1 MHIEV
6 IPSLAVG
13 LWIALVVLVISMC
26 RVARRADDAMDTAL
40 ARPAAAGDDQA
51 IKLSPW
57 SERPLRSVSL
67 DRAASLLGVS
77 PYTLLDW
84 ESRYG
89 FPTSTPSEPR
99 YNEFEV
105 LALRDALDK
114 GQSIAASVVR
124 ARERRRAVAAARQ
137 HDHRNGEL
145 AS

>member
-6 IPSLAVG
+6 ILSLAVG
-13 LWIALVVLVISMC
+13 LWIALELVVISMC

-40 ARPAAAGDDQA
+40 ASAAGAGDDQES
-51 IKLSPW
+51 KLSPS

-84 ESRYG
+84 QSRYG

-99 YNEFEV
+99 YNESEV

-114 GQSIAASVVR
+114 GHSIAVSVVR
-124 ARERRRAVAAARQ
+124 ARERRRTMAAARQ
-137 HDHRNGEL
+137 NDHRNGEL